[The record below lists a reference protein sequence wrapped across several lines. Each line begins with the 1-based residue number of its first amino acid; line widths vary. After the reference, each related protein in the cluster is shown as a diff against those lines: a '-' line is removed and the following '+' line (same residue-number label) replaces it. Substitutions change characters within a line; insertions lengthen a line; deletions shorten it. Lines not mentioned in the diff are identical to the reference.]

1 MFDCWKEDILKQSSK
16 KTALGT
22 AALYCRL
29 SRDDNMDNESNS
41 ISNQKKILQKAAK
54 DKGYT
59 DTIFFVDDGI
69 TGTTMKRPG
78 FQKMIAAIE
87 AGYISAVFV
96 KDLSRL
102 GRNYIEVSKLTEEF
116 FPLHDVR
123 LVAVSDGVDSDEGE
137 DDFTPFKNIMNEYYA
152 KDISKKRRIVNKM
165 KGNAGI
171 PLSPPPYG
179 YIKNPDDPRFW
190 VVDPVAADVVRRI
203 YRMALEG
210 YGLAETAAALGA
222 DGIVN
227 PTYYWRSKGTSRGGS
242 KSTLEPTKWG
252 HTTIKKI
259 LTTQEYCGDVI
270 NFKSYSKSYKM
281 KRRIENPEE
290 NRAIF
295 LNVHEAIID
304 RPTWEKVQALKAGT
318 RRKRPT
324 VTQEPSAFSGVM
336 KCPECGGNLNFH
348 FNQNNHDIKFFSC
361 QNHNSGLRKCSSTHY
376 IRLDFLEQV
385 VLYEVHRLA
394 CFANEYEND
403 FIKAMVGRS
412 AKVAENE
419 RVRKKRE
426 LDGLLARDREL
437 DTLFERLYE
446 DNVSGKIDDARF
458 AKMAKRYEQEQGE
471 NAGRIKALR
480 LEVKKLEEKRMD
492 VDDFLETVRHYT
504 NAAKITKRMV
514 AELIDHIEVYP
525 AVKEDGVTNQRVTIH
540 YNCIGAFE
548 VPDRRKI
555 PERDILLETRKGVAL
570 SYAPAV

>member
-1 MFDCWKEDILKQSSK
+1 MKQSSK
-16 KTALGT
+16 KHELGT

-29 SRDDNMDNESNS
+29 SRDDNMDSESNS
-41 ISNQKKILQKAAK
+41 IQNQRKILQKAAK

-59 DTIFFVDDGI
+59 DTVFFVDDGI

-78 FQKMIAAIE
+78 FQKMLTAIE

-102 GRNYIEVSKLTEEF
+102 GRNYIEVGKLTEEF
-116 FPLHDVR
+116 FPLHDIR

-165 KGNAGI
+165 KGNAGV

-190 VVDPVAADVVRRI
+190 VVEPEAAEVVRRI

-210 YGLAETAAALGA
+210 YGLAEIAARLAA
-222 DGIVN
+222 DGVVN
-227 PTYYWRSKGTSRGGS
+227 PTYYWRSRGTSRGGS
-242 KSTLEPTKWG
+242 KSTVEPTKWG
-252 HTTIKKI
+252 HTTVKKI
-259 LTTQEYCGDVI
+259 LTLQEYCGDVI

-281 KRRIENPEE
+281 KKRIENPEE

-304 RPTWEKVQALKAGT
+304 RQTWEKVQALQKGT
-318 RRKRPT
+318 RRKKPT
-324 VTQEPSAFSGVM
+324 VTQEPSVFSGLL

-361 QNHNSGLRKCSSTHY
+361 QNHNSGYRKCSKTHY

-385 VLYEVHRLA
+385 VLYEVKRLA
-394 CFANEYEND
+394 CFASEYEND
-403 FIKAMVGRS
+403 FIKAMIGRS
-412 AKVAENE
+412 AKVAENTAL
-419 RVRKKRE
+419 RKQRE
-426 LDGLLARDREL
+426 LDALTARDREL
-437 DTLFERLYE
+437 DMLFERLYE
-446 DNVSGKIDDARF
+446 DNVAGKIDDARF
-458 AKMAKRYEQEQGE
+458 AKMSKRYEQEQGE
-471 NAGRIKALR
+471 NAKKIKALR
-480 LEVKKLEEKRMD
+480 LELKKDESKRMD
-492 VDDFLETVRHYT
+492 IDDFLETVRRYT
-504 NAAKITKRMV
+504 DATTITKRMV
-514 AELIDHIEVYP
+514 AELIDHIEVYH
-525 AVKEDGVTNQRVTIH
+525 AEKQDGVTNQRVVIH
-540 YNCIGAFE
+540 YNCIGAFD

-555 PERDILLETRKGVAL
+555 PEADIIMETRKGVAL
-570 SYAPAV
+570 SYAPEQVAV

>member
-1 MFDCWKEDILKQSSK
+1 MKQSSK

-87 AGYISAVFV
+87 AGYISAVSV

-102 GRNYIEVSKLTEEF
+102 GRNYIEVGKLTEEF

-227 PTYYWRSKGTSRGGS
+227 PTYYWHSKGTSRGGS

>member
-1 MFDCWKEDILKQSSK
+1 MKQSSK
-16 KTALGT
+16 KHELGT

-29 SRDDNMDNESNS
+29 SRDDNMDSESNS
-41 ISNQKKILQKAAK
+41 IQNQRKILQKAAK

-78 FQKMIAAIE
+78 FQKMLTAIE

-102 GRNYIEVSKLTEEF
+102 GRNYIEVGKLTEEF
-116 FPLHDVR
+116 FPLHDIR

-165 KGNAGI
+165 KGNAGV

-179 YIKNPDDPRFW
+179 YIKNQDDPRFW
-190 VVDPVAADVVRRI
+190 VVEPEAAEVVRQI

-210 YGLAETAAALGA
+210 YGLAETAARLAA
-222 DGIVN
+222 DGVVN
-227 PTYYWRSKGTSRGGS
+227 PTYYWRSRGTSRGGS
-242 KSTLEPTKWG
+242 KSTVEPTKWG
-252 HTTIKKI
+252 HTTVKKI
-259 LTTQEYCGDVI
+259 LTLQEYCGDVI

-281 KRRIENPEE
+281 KKRIENPEE

-304 RPTWEKVQALKAGT
+304 RQTWEKVQALQKGT
-318 RRKRPT
+318 RRKKPT
-324 VTQEPSAFSGVM
+324 VTQEPNVFSGLL

-361 QNHNSGLRKCSSTHY
+361 QNHNSGYRKCSKTHY

-385 VLYEVHRLA
+385 VLYEVKRLA
-394 CFANEYEND
+394 CFASEYEND
-403 FIKAMVGRS
+403 FIKAMIGRS
-412 AKVAENE
+412 AKVAENTAL
-419 RVRKKRE
+419 RKQRE
-426 LDGLLARDREL
+426 LDALTARDREL
-437 DTLFERLYE
+437 DMLFERLYE
-446 DNVSGKIDDARF
+446 DNVAGKIDDARF
-458 AKMAKRYEQEQGE
+458 AKMSKRYEQEQGE
-471 NAGRIKALR
+471 NAKKIKSLR
-480 LEVKKLEEKRMD
+480 LELKKDESKRMD
-492 VDDFLETVRHYT
+492 IDDFLETVRRYT
-504 NAAKITKRMV
+504 DATTITKRMV
-514 AELIDHIEVYP
+514 TELIDHIEVYH
-525 AVKEDGVTNQRVTIH
+525 AEKQDGVTNQRVVIY
-540 YNCIGAFE
+540 YNCIGAFD

-555 PERDILLETRKGVAL
+555 PEADIIMETRKGVAL
-570 SYAPAV
+570 SYAPEQVAV

>member
-1 MFDCWKEDILKQSSK
+1 MKQSSK
-16 KTALGT
+16 KHELGT

-29 SRDDNMDNESNS
+29 SRDDNMDSESNS
-41 ISNQKKILQKAAK
+41 IQNQRKILQKAAK

-78 FQKMIAAIE
+78 FQKMLTAIE

-102 GRNYIEVSKLTEEF
+102 GRNYIEVGKLTEEF
-116 FPLHDVR
+116 FPLHDIR

-165 KGNAGI
+165 KGNAGV

-190 VVDPVAADVVRRI
+190 VVEPEAAEVVRRI

-210 YGLAETAAALGA
+210 YGLAEIAARLAA
-222 DGIVN
+222 DGVVN
-227 PTYYWRSKGTSRGGS
+227 PTYYWRSRGTSRGGS
-242 KSTLEPTKWG
+242 KSTVEPTKWG
-252 HTTIKKI
+252 HTTVKKI
-259 LTTQEYCGDVI
+259 LTLQEYCGDVI

-281 KRRIENPEE
+281 KKRIENPEE

-304 RPTWEKVQALKAGT
+304 RQTWEKVQALQKGT
-318 RRKRPT
+318 RRKKPT
-324 VTQEPSAFSGVM
+324 VTQEPSVFSGLL

-361 QNHNSGLRKCSSTHY
+361 QNHNSGYRKCSKTHY

-385 VLYEVHRLA
+385 VLYEVKRLA
-394 CFANEYEND
+394 CFASEYEND
-403 FIKAMVGRS
+403 FIKVMIGHS
-412 AKVAENE
+412 AKVAENATL
-419 RVRKKRE
+419 RKQRE
-426 LDGLLARDREL
+426 LDALTARDREL
-437 DTLFERLYE
+437 DMLFERLYE
-446 DNVSGKIDDARF
+446 DNVAGKIDDARF
-458 AKMAKRYEQEQGE
+458 SQMSKRYEQEQGE
-471 NAGRIKALR
+471 NAKKIKALR
-480 LEVKKLEEKRMD
+480 LELKKDESKRMD
-492 VDDFLETVRHYT
+492 IDDFLETVRQYT
-504 NAAKITKRMV
+504 DATTITKRMV
-514 AELIDHIEVYP
+514 AELIDHIEVYH
-525 AVKEDGVTNQRVTIH
+525 AEKQDGVTNQRVVIY
-540 YNCIGAFE
+540 YNCIGAFD

-555 PERDILLETRKGVAL
+555 PEADIIMETRKGVAL
-570 SYAPAV
+570 SYAPEQVAV